1 MVAHS
6 NPSSLR
12 ASSKRAHKSAKARK
26 SAAAQVS
33 NKAPPAVAKAGRTSG
48 AAVSPDRA
56 GARKKDDRRAATA
69 DAGGRTAGGRAA
81 SERAARERA
90 TSERA
95 ARERAASQAR
105 AAGAPAKGAARA
117 DYNGQL
123 ASLFSAG
130 VGFTQAGLSLGMGLL
145 NSFASMQE
153 QMVQRLRSG
162 EPLERHPARAAEPEA
177 VAGPQT
183 APEAGVTHALPL
195 SLGGAVYLSLSL
207 NNDSRT
213 ETKAVTL
220 ELVGLQGEQGLQ
232 WPAATLTV
240 TPTRCA
246 IRPLDF
252 EKIVISGSV
261 PAELAPDIYHGHI
274 AVSGAEQL
282 QIPVRFVVEA
292 PLGAP
297 RSS

>member
-26 SAAAQVS
+26 SAAASVS
-33 NKAPPAVAKAGRTSG
+33 NKAPPAAAKAGRTSG

-56 GARKKDDRRAATA
+56 EARKKDEQRAAAA
-69 DAGGRTAGGRAA
+69 DASGRTSGGRAA
-81 SERAARERA
+81 S
-90 TSERA
+90 
-95 ARERAASQAR
+95 ERAASQAR

-130 VGFTQAGLSLGMGLL
+130 IGFTQAGLSLGMGLL

-162 EPLERHPARAAEPEA
+162 EPLERHPARPAEPEA

-220 ELVGLQGEQGLQ
+220 ELVGLRGEQGLE

-292 PLGAP
+292 PLRAP